1 MTYNSLKE
9 ILKYEEMWDEIK
21 YFVKLKITVQMIV
34 MLNP

>member
-1 MTYNSLKE
+1 MTYNSSKE

-21 YFVKLKITVQMIV
+21 YFVKLKITVQMIA